1 MSFETSNTERLR
13 IDKDGNVGIGT
24 TNPGSLL
31 DVNGVANISTKI
43 TTPLIESSSDLELKA
58 TSSDAIKFY
67 TSGSERCKVTSAG
80 NLQFGPGLG
89 VNLTKSLGDA
99 GNDNPVIWGS
109 NGATTSVDF
118 SGIRSGK
125 IPYSI
130 RYQPTGVTNTLIVLV
145 DVGTTV
151 LTINSLVLWSVCHED
166 GHCAPYTW
174 SRSFNFNVGTGIMKF
189 VIGSG
194 GTDDL
199 SANMDVSGSIN
210 YTIL

>member
-1 MSFETSNTERLR
+1 MVE
-13 IDKDGNVGIGT
+13 
-24 TNPGSLL
+24 
-31 DVNGVANISTKI
+31 AA
-43 TTPLIESSSDLELKA
+43 SDLELKA
-58 TSSDAIKFY
+58 SGSNAIKFY
-67 TSGSERCKVTSAG
+67 TNSAERAKFTSSG

-109 NGATTSVDF
+109 NGSTTNVDF
-118 SGIRSGK
+118 SGVRSGK
-125 IPYSI
+125 IPFSI
-130 RYQPTGVTNTLIVLV
+130 RYQPTGVTNTMVVLV

-151 LTINSLVLWSVCHED
+151 LTVNSLVLWSVCHED

-174 SRSFNFNVGTGIMKF
+174 SRSFNFNVGTGILKF

-194 GTDDL
+194 GTDNL
-199 SANMDVSGSIN
+199 SGNMAVSGSIN